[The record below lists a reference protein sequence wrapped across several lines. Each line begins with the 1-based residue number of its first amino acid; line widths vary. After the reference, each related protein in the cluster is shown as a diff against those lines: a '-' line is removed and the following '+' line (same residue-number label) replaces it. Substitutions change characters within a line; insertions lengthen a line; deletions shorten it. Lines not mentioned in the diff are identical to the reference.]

1 MIMISNLEEIIAV
14 VTGANKGIGFECCKQ
29 LAGKGIKVILTA
41 RDIDKGEKS
50 ANNPQSQGFNVLYHQ
65 LEVTNEKSVQDLFSF
80 IKWKFSKLDIL
91 INNAGVYID
100 RGDSLSVPLSV
111 IKKTIDVNL
120 IGPWLVTKTLIPLL
134 KMSKSGR
141 IVNVSRR
148 AGQLSNLTD
157 HTPAYNIS
165 KLGLNGLTQIF
176 ARDLRKTNIQVNVMC
191 PGWVATDMGTA
202 IAPKSVEE
210 GVDTIIWL
218 ATSEDVDYS
227 GKFFKDREEI
237 DW

>member
-1 MIMISNLEEIIAV
+1 MISNLEKKIAV

-29 LAGKGIKVILTA
+29 LAENGIKVILTA
-41 RDIDKGEKS
+41 RDVDKGEKS
-50 ANNPQSQGFNVLYHQ
+50 AYNLQSQGYDILFHQ
-65 LEVTNEKSVQDLFSF
+65 LEVTNEKSVQELFSF
-80 IKWKFSKLDIL
+80 IKKEFNILDIL

-100 RGDSLSVPLSV
+100 RGNSLSAPLSV

-120 IGPWLVTKTLIPLL
+120 IGPWLVTKTLVPLL

-141 IVNVSRR
+141 IINISSE

-157 HTPAYNIS
+157 HTPTYNIS
-165 KLGLNGLTQIF
+165 KLALNGLTQIF
-176 ARDLRKTNIQVNVMC
+176 AFDLRNTNIQVNVMC

-202 IAPKSVEE
+202 VAPRTVEE

-218 ATSEDVDYS
+218 ATTESSNHS
-227 GKFFKDREEI
+227 GKFFKDRKEI
-237 DW
+237 EW